1 MQRWMRVLARLWT
14 MILASIVVSL
24 LGGLS
29 IRWLAPVSPWVA
41 APTVQLRDPL
51 PQSQAVP
58 PRSTITIAFSTPMNP
73 FTVTRALRIDPPLA
87 GSFEWSDDM
96 QVLRFVPAQPL
107 QPATTYRVQVMANA
121 QSRWWRPLAQPLDVA
136 FTTAAQ
142 PAVAAALAP
151 RLRDAPIALVFSQ
164 PMVAASAV
172 GQPAALQHVQLA
184 PPWPLEGQWLDP
196 QTLLLQPVIAFTAAT
211 TYTLTLDANLRD
223 ARGIELGQP
232 FQWQFTTPWPTLM
245 AQTPPPGEQWV
256 NPQQPLTL
264 VFDAPID
271 TRLLSAAV
279 AITPAINGDFS
290 SATTDGRYT
299 VTFTPYNGWTPG
311 QTYQVRLQ
319 PPSANQ
325 PLAEWRFTVEPE
337 PALVASFPG
346 QGQTLAPGQE
356 IRLIFSTPME
366 EAEIRAGLRFD
377 PPVTEV
383 ELQVDENRVNLRPAL
398 QAAATYTLTIA
409 AGTRDRSGVPL
420 GEDVSLTLRTASA
433 PPLLHITS
441 DTIIS
446 FPADAQPAVTLERM
460 NVSAVD
466 AQLYQLDAT
475 TLVRAISLRPTEWP
489 SFVPE
494 RYGQPLV
501 RAWRETFSDPPD
513 TVMRSLLPL
522 ATNSAGDPL
531 PPGAYYLRLTTS
543 NGLRVDRLI
552 LISALHLTMLPNGN
566 EMLLWVTSSGNG
578 IPVSDVAVSIYAGET
593 MLARG
598 NSNEQG
604 LWRVTLDELGLL
616 SANAPARTLV
626 ALAESNGI
634 ALARADIVTLLQPR
648 TQALLA
654 VDRLSYRPGGTVRI
668 SGVVRERQADGRL
681 SLPVAGTCDLQLDG
695 QNVIGEPR
703 AVACTVSENG
713 RLNGSLQLNAR
724 TTPGLYTV
732 RVSVGDTTYA
742 IPIRVSV
749 PATGATARVI
759 PIRPAGLAVDVT
771 RADLPVSGAVVSW
784 TLRVA
789 TLATAELD
797 GVDGEV
803 TGATSETQASA
814 VTDASGRAV
823 ISLPADENLLRPLR
837 YTLHLTVQLPDGEQ
851 IERTTEGVI
860 TPRSPRLAI
869 TMPTVIE
876 RNERA
881 SVTATLRTA
890 DGQPIANTLVEIEL
904 RRNAA
909 EPPLLIRR
917 VRTGADG
924 QATTELVTLAPGRY
938 ELTARAGTALTRKEL
953 WVAGSSIGT
962 AEPRIIADRPTYAT
976 GDVARLLF
984 TGPSGGGTALV
995 IVGQGE
1001 NALVRQA
1008 NARPGTLITIP
1019 ISADMAPVTMITA
1032 LIDDGVRVWTTA
1044 TTLQIDPPPAPVINL
1059 TQREALPGATIP
1071 ITVTAATDDLLVML
1085 TPIHAPPT
1093 NLDRWNR
1100 SLLPGQPAQW
1110 TPGSFGGIDVLASV
1124 QSSSNQHEITVRLP
1138 NQQGRWRLEVIA
1150 IDPAGIATS
1159 ASALIDT
1166 SQPVE
1171 AIATPLPALRPADT
1185 ALATLILRNVDGQE
1199 RTIRARLWLS
1209 GGVLLDPFEQTVRVP
1224 AGATAPVFWRVQAQA
1239 NASIIGLRYEVIDSV
1254 SLPPIEYAVPVR
1266 QEAQL
1271 PATAQT
1277 RVTASAIELS
1287 LPDGDNDVAIA
1298 ASARA
1303 ALADQAQRLLQTATP
1318 TAEALAA
1325 AAIIGR
1331 MLERTAAT
1339 NAEAEEWRALNDRA
1353 LTQLRAL
1360 RNSDGGWGWWPGSG
1374 SDPFVTSFVLEAIG
1388 QTEPASRLREL
1399 SEPALAYLRRHRLAQ
1414 PADAQAYTDY
1424 VMSIYSEGTGQPALP
1439 AGAGPAGR
1447 AFTAL
1452 RATNEQSALLAPLW
1466 NTASSGL
1473 PWAGADG
1480 MPPSAL
1486 AVSASVVQAL
1496 AAERPADPRLAPWRA
1511 ALLRHWQ
1518 GDGWPTPYE
1527 AARVALA
1534 LGPALLDGNARVRVE
1549 HDTADLTTER
1559 PISSVERFRLSG
1571 GALRVEPTNSTALI
1585 VVRNPASSAGQPG
1598 AVRARLRYR
1607 TATEPST
1614 IDQPVEMELLL
1625 IVSKPIFRLEAAI
1638 PLPAG
1643 LMPVKVDA
1651 GASFAYQ
1658 QIDREWRQV
1667 QLGGTAIAPGVYRVI
1682 ITAQAATAGTFAI
1695 PPAVITAPGSDVA
1708 PVVAFA
1714 QETITIEPTIR

>member
-1 MQRWMRVLARLWT
+1 MQRWMRVLAHLWT
-14 MILASIVVSL
+14 MMLAGVVVSL

-29 IRWLAPVSPWVA
+29 IRWLAPISPWVE

-51 PQSQAVP
+51 PQSNAVP
-58 PRSTITIAFSTPMNP
+58 PRNTITLAFSTPMNP
-73 FTVTRALRIDPPLA
+73 FTVARALRIDPPLA

-96 QVLRFVPAQPL
+96 RVLRFVPAQPL

-121 QSRWWRPLAQPLDVA
+121 ESRWWRPLAQPLDVA

-164 PMVAASAV
+164 PMVAMSAV
-172 GQPAALQHVQLA
+172 GQPASLSHVQLT

-196 QTLLLQPVIAFTAAT
+196 QTLLLQPSIAFTAAT

-232 FQWQFTTPWPTLM
+232 FRWQFATPWPALI
-245 AQTPPPGEQWV
+245 AQTPPPGERWV

-271 TRLLSAAV
+271 TRLLSAALT
-279 AITPAINGDFS
+279 ITPAISGDFS
-290 SATTDGRYT
+290 SATIDGKHT

-311 QTYQVRLQ
+311 QTYQVRIQ
-319 PPSANQ
+319 PLSASQ

-337 PALVASFPG
+337 PALIASFPG

-356 IRLIFSTPME
+356 VRLIFSTPMD
-366 EAEIRAGLRFD
+366 EAELRSGLRFD
-377 PPVTEV
+377 PPVTEI

-398 QAAATYTLTIA
+398 QAATTYTITIA

-420 GEDVSLTLRTASA
+420 GEDVSLAIRTASA
-433 PPLLHITS
+433 PPLLHITGDS
-441 DTIIS
+441 IVS

-466 AQLYQLDAT
+466 AQLYQLDVT

-501 RAWRETFSDPPD
+501 RAWRETFNDPPD
-513 TVMRSLLPL
+513 TVMRSLLAL
-522 ATNSAGDPL
+522 VANSAGDPL
-531 PPGAYYLRLTTS
+531 PAGAYYLRLTTS

-566 EMLLWVTSSGNG
+566 EVLLWVTSSGNG
-578 IPVSDVAVSIYAGET
+578 APVSDVAVSVYAGET

-598 NSNEQG
+598 SSNEQG
-604 LWRVTLDELGLL
+604 LWRIKADALGLV
-616 SANAPARTLV
+616 SANAPARTLI

-634 ALARADIVTLLQPR
+634 ALAREDITTILQPR
-648 TQALLA
+648 TQALLMA
-654 VDRLSYRPGGTVRI
+654 DRLSYRPGGTVRI

-681 SLPVAGTCDLQLDG
+681 SLPAARTCDLQLDG
-695 QNVIGEPR
+695 QNVLGEPR
-703 AVACTVSENG
+703 AVVCTVSETG
-713 RLNGSLQLNAR
+713 RLHGSLQLNAR
-724 TTPGLYTV
+724 TAPSLYTV
-732 RVSVGDTTYA
+732 RVSVGDTTYS

-784 TLRVA
+784 TLRIA
-789 TLATAELD
+789 TLATVELD

-803 TGATSETQASA
+803 IGATSETQASA

-869 TMPTVIE
+869 TMPSVIE

-938 ELTARAGTALTRKEL
+938 ELTARAGTVLTRKEL

-962 AEPRIIADRPTYAT
+962 AEPRIIADRPTYAA

-1008 NARPGTLITIP
+1008 NARPGNLITIP
-1019 ISADMAPVTMITA
+1019 ISADMAPVTAITA

-1044 TTLQIDPPPAPVINL
+1044 TTIQIDPPPAPVINL

-1071 ITVTAATDDLLVML
+1071 MTVTAATDDLLVML
-1085 TPIHAPPT
+1085 APIHAPPT

-1100 SLLPGQPAQW
+1100 SLLPGQPAVG
-1110 TPGSFGGIDVLASV
+1110 TPGSLAGIDVLASV
-1124 QSSSNQHEITVRLP
+1124 QSSNNQHEITVRLP

-1185 ALATLILRNVDGQE
+1185 AIATLMLRNVDGQE

-1239 NASIIGLRYEVIDSV
+1239 NVSIVGLRYEVIDTV

-1266 QEAQL
+1266 QETQI
-1271 PATAQT
+1271 PATTQT
-1277 RVTASAIELS
+1277 RVTGSAIELP
-1287 LPDGDNDVAIA
+1287 LPDGDNEVVIA

-1303 ALADQAQRLLQTATP
+1303 ALADQAQRLLQTTPP

-1325 AAIIGR
+1325 AVIIGR
-1331 MLERTAAT
+1331 TLERTAAT
-1339 NAEAEEWRALNDRA
+1339 NTEAEEWRALNDRA
-1353 LTQLRAL
+1353 LAQLRAL

-1388 QTEPASRLREL
+1388 QAEPASRLREL
-1399 SEPALAYLRRHRLAQ
+1399 SEPALAYLRRRRLAQ
-1414 PADAQAYTDY
+1414 PADAQAYSDY
-1424 VMSIYSEGTGQPALP
+1424 VMSMYGERAGQPALP
-1439 AGAGPAGR
+1439 AGAGAAGR

-1452 RATNEQSALLAPLW
+1452 RATNEQSALLAPFW

-1486 AVSASVVQAL
+1486 AVSATVVQAL
-1496 AAERPADPRLAPWRA
+1496 AAERPADPRLATWRA

-1534 LGPALLDGNARVRVE
+1534 LGPTLLDGNARVRVV
-1549 HDTADLTTER
+1549 HNTADLTAER
-1559 PISSVERFRLSG
+1559 PISGVERFRLDG
-1571 GALRVEPTNSTALI
+1571 GALRVEPTNGTALI
-1585 VVRNPASSAGQPG
+1585 ATRNPASSAGQPG
-1598 AVRARLRYR
+1598 EVRARLRYR
-1607 TATEPST
+1607 TATEPSA
-1614 IDQPVEMELLL
+1614 IDQPVEIELLL

-1643 LMPVKVDA
+1643 LMPVKINA
-1651 GASFAYQ
+1651 GEGFTYQ

-1667 QLGGTAIAPGVYRVI
+1667 QIGGAYLDPGVYRVT
-1682 ITAQAATAGTFAI
+1682 ITAQATTAGTFAI
-1695 PPAVITAPGSDVA
+1695 PPVVITAPGSDVA
-1708 PVVAFA
+1708 PVVVFA

>member
-14 MILASIVVSL
+14 MMLASIVVSL

-29 IRWLAPVSPWVA
+29 IRWLAPVSPWVT

-58 PRSTITIAFSTPMNP
+58 PRSTITLAFSTPMNP
-73 FTVTRALRIDPPLA
+73 FTVARALRIDPPLA

-96 QVLRFVPAQPL
+96 QILRFVPAQPL
-107 QPATTYRVQVMANA
+107 QPATSYRVQVMANA

-142 PAVAAALAP
+142 PAIVAALAP

-172 GQPAALQHVQLA
+172 GQPASLQYVQLA

-232 FQWQFTTPWPTLM
+232 FRWHFATPWPALI
-245 AQTPPPGEQWV
+245 AQTPPPGERWV

-279 AITPAINGDFS
+279 TITPAISGDFS

-311 QTYQVRLQ
+311 QTYHVRLQ

-366 EAEIRAGLRFD
+366 DAELRSGLRFD

-398 QAAATYTLTIA
+398 QAATTYTLTVA

-420 GEDVSLTLRTASA
+420 AEDVSLTIRTASA

-441 DTIIS
+441 DPIIS

-460 NVSAVD
+460 NVSTVD

-475 TLVRAISLRPTEWP
+475 TLVRAISRRPTEWS

-501 RAWRETFSDPPD
+501 RAWRETFYDPPD

-531 PPGAYYLRLTTS
+531 PAGAYYLRLTTG

-566 EMLLWVTSSGNG
+566 EVLLWVTSSGNG
-578 IPVSDVAVSIYAGET
+578 APVSNVAVSVYAGET

-604 LWRVTLDELGLL
+604 LWRIKADALGLA
-616 SANAPARTLV
+616 SANAPARTLI

-634 ALARADIVTLLQPR
+634 ALAREDITTILQPR
-648 TQALLA
+648 TQALLMS
-654 VDRLSYRPGGTVRI
+654 DRLSYRPGGTVRI

-681 SLPVAGTCDLQLDG
+681 SLPAARTCDLQLDG
-695 QNVIGEPR
+695 QNVLDEPR
-703 AVACTVSENG
+703 AVVCTVNENG
-713 RLNGSLQLNAR
+713 RLNGSLQLDAR
-724 TTPGLYTV
+724 TAPGWYTV

-784 TLRVA
+784 TLRIA

-837 YTLHLTVQLPDGEQ
+837 YTLHLTVELPDGEQ

-869 TMPTVIE
+869 TMPAVIE

-881 SVTATLRTA
+881 SVTTTLRTA

-909 EPPLLIRR
+909 EPSLLIRR

-924 QATTELVTLAPGRY
+924 QATAELVTLAPGRY

-962 AEPRIIADRPTYAT
+962 AEPRIIADRPTYAV

-1008 NARPGTLITIP
+1008 NARPGNLITIP
-1019 ISADMAPVTMITA
+1019 ISADMAPVTAITA
-1032 LIDDGVRVWTTA
+1032 LIDDGVRVWKTA
-1044 TTLQIDPPPAPVINL
+1044 TTIQIDPPPAPFINL

-1085 TPIHAPPT
+1085 KPIHAPPT

-1100 SLLPGQPAQW
+1100 SLLPGQPAVG
-1110 TPGSFGGIDVLASV
+1110 TPSSLAGIDVLASV
-1124 QSSSNQHEITVRLP
+1124 QSSNNQHEITVRLP

-1150 IDPAGIATS
+1150 IDPAGIASS
-1159 ASALIDT
+1159 ASTLIDT

-1224 AGATAPVFWRVQAQA
+1224 AGATAPVFWQVQA

-1266 QEAQL
+1266 KEAQL

-1277 RVTASAIELS
+1277 WVTASAIELT

-1303 ALADQAQRLLQTATP
+1303 ALADQAQQLLQTATP

-1325 AAIIGR
+1325 AVIIGR

-1388 QTEPASRLREL
+1388 QAEPASRLREL
-1399 SEPALAYLRRHRLAQ
+1399 SEPALAYLHQRRLAQ

-1424 VMSIYSEGTGQPALP
+1424 VMAIYGERTGQPALP

-1452 RATNEQSALLAPLW
+1452 SATTEQSALLAPLL

-1480 MPPSAL
+1480 MPPSAV

-1496 AAERPADPRLAPWRA
+1496 ATERPADPRLAPWRA
-1511 ALLRHWQ
+1511 ALLRQWQ
-1518 GDGWPTPYE
+1518 GNGWPTPYE

-1534 LGPALLDGNARVRVE
+1534 LGPTLLDGNARVRVE
-1549 HDTADLTTER
+1549 HDTADLTAER
-1559 PISSVERFRLSG
+1559 PISGVERFRLG
-1571 GALRVEPTNSTALI
+1571 GGTLRVEPTNGTALI
-1585 VVRNPASSAGQPG
+1585 AVRNPASSAGQPG

-1607 TATEPST
+1607 TDTEPSA
-1614 IDQPVEMELLL
+1614 IDQPVEIELLL
-1625 IVSKPIFRLEAAI
+1625 IVSEPIFRLEAAI

-1643 LMPVKVDA
+1643 ITPVKVDA

-1682 ITAQAATAGTFAI
+1682 ITAQAAIAGTFAI
-1695 PPAVITAPGSDVA
+1695 PPAMITAPGSDIA
-1708 PVVAFA
+1708 PVVAFT
-1714 QETITIEPTIR
+1714 QEMITIEPAIR

>member
-377 PPVTEV
+377 PAVTEV

-634 ALARADIVTLLQPR
+634 ALARADIATLLQPR

-1059 TQREALPGATIP
+1059 TQREALPGATVTM
-1071 ITVTAATDDLLVML
+1071 TVTAATDDLLVTL
-1085 TPIHAPPT
+1085 APIHAPPT

-1100 SLLPGQPAQW
+1100 VLLPGQPAQW

-1150 IDPAGIATS
+1150 IDPTGIATS

-1303 ALADQAQRLLQTATP
+1303 PWPIKRNGCCKRPRQRLKRWRRRRS
-1318 TAEALAA
+1318 LAA
-1325 AAIIGR
+1325 CW
-1331 MLERTAAT
+1331 
-1339 NAEAEEWRALNDRA
+1339 NAPQP
-1353 LTQLRAL
+1353 LTRKQK
-1360 RNSDGGWGWWPGSG
+1360 SG
-1374 SDPFVTSFVLEAIG
+1374 A
-1388 QTEPASRLREL
+1388 
-1399 SEPALAYLRRHRLAQ
+1399 H
-1414 PADAQAYTDY
+1414 
-1424 VMSIYSEGTGQPALP
+1424 
-1439 AGAGPAGR
+1439 
-1447 AFTAL
+1447 
-1452 RATNEQSALLAPLW
+1452 
-1466 NTASSGL
+1466 
-1473 PWAGADG
+1473 
-1480 MPPSAL
+1480 
-1486 AVSASVVQAL
+1486 
-1496 AAERPADPRLAPWRA
+1496 
-1511 ALLRHWQ
+1511 
-1518 GDGWPTPYE
+1518 
-1527 AARVALA
+1527 
-1534 LGPALLDGNARVRVE
+1534 
-1549 HDTADLTTER
+1549 
-1559 PISSVERFRLSG
+1559 
-1571 GALRVEPTNSTALI
+1571 
-1585 VVRNPASSAGQPG
+1585 
-1598 AVRARLRYR
+1598 
-1607 TATEPST
+1607 
-1614 IDQPVEMELLL
+1614 
-1625 IVSKPIFRLEAAI
+1625 
-1638 PLPAG
+1638 
-1643 LMPVKVDA
+1643 
-1651 GASFAYQ
+1651 
-1658 QIDREWRQV
+1658 
-1667 QLGGTAIAPGVYRVI
+1667 
-1682 ITAQAATAGTFAI
+1682 
-1695 PPAVITAPGSDVA
+1695 
-1708 PVVAFA
+1708 
-1714 QETITIEPTIR
+1714 